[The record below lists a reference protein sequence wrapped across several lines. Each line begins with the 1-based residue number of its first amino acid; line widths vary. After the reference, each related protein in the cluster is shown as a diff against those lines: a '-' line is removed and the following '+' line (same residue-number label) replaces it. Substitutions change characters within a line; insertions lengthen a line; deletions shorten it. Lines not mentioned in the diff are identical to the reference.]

1 MTQEQV
7 KLGAKEDMCVHL
19 DCTPAGS
26 GSGASIKLTI
36 PFVRNKDSAG
46 YSVTAEQLGG
56 RFVGLRACTIST
68 TQVFF
73 PFGRELEIPTESMG
87 CECFASRAARVLVL
101 GLDR

>member
-1 MTQEQV
+1 MR
-7 KLGAKEDMCVHL
+7 VHL
-19 DCTPAGS
+19 SCTPAS
-26 GSGASIKLTI
+26 GSAPITLTI
-36 PFVRNKDSAG
+36 PFDRNKDSAG

-87 CECFASRAARVLVL
+87 CECFASLSLLLEGLVWIA
-101 GLDR
+101 DFDI

>member
-1 MTQEQV
+1 M
-7 KLGAKEDMCVHL
+7 KLGAKEDMRVHL
-19 DCTPAGS
+19 DCTSAGD
-26 GSGASIKLTI
+26 GAHVKLTI
-36 PFVRNKDSAG
+36 PFDRNKDSAG

-87 CECFASRAARVLVL
+87 CEYY
-101 GLDR
+101 